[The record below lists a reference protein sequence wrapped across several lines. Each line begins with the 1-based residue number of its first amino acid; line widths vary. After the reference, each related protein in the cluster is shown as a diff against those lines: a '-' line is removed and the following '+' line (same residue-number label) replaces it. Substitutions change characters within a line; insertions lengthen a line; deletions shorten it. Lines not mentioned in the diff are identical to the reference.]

1 MIRKWHTLGIRITGS
16 EKEFITQSAQDNG
29 MTTSEYVRA
38 RLFIDADDTI
48 KTATPVEKWMV
59 KALSCLLVNS
69 SEVTEKVLGRGEYVN
84 NKITNRIEKLMKKS
98 QFLDDDDI
106 NNEY

>member
-1 MIRKWHTLGIRITGS
+1 MAEKWSTLGARVTEDEKNRIV
-16 EKEFITQSAQDNG
+16 ECAKEIG
-29 MTTSEYVRA
+29 MTTSEYIRA
-38 RLFIDADDTI
+38 RLLIDADDTTI
-48 KTATPVEKWMV
+48 IATPIEKWMI

-69 SEVTEKVLGRGEYVN
+69 SEVTEKVLGRGDYIN

-98 QFLDDDDI
+98 KFLDDDDM